1 MMEKYFYPIVIAIV
15 WLFASVYTF
24 DRKAD
29 LNGDNFYYY
38 LTASS
43 MAEGHGYSSA
53 WDPGCPPTSTYPPG
67 YPILMTPLRAITPS
81 IVAQKWMN
89 EIFVLISLLLI
100 YFSLIRLKFPRSLAF
115 TAAVS
120 GAVLP
125 RLLHFSTMM
134 MAEASFLLTAAIAFY
149 ILVRMQDDEKHKWRW
164 ILALVVCL
172 VMNYHIRTQGIALV
186 AAVALYFLLRGKWT
200 SLIATLGGFAAGCLP
215 WIIRNNVKG
224 LSSTRYLDMVMMANP
239 WRPEEGTLSIPEFVS
254 RFFQTLKMLVFN
266 AIPNCVIP
274 FINVNP
280 DNPQYGFWIYLAGA
294 VILGL
299 IIAGCIRSGKIG
311 IMAGGFIA
319 ATLLVISS
327 FSTPSGSRYITSILP
342 FLAAFEIIGLWWA
355 LDSLLKLKW
364 KRFAFPALLLLP
376 LLLTSMSG
384 LDYQHKV
391 ANARYPKE
399 YQHFFEV
406 SKALKK
412 APDTSVVCSRKPQ
425 MSYFHSGKT
434 SCNYLF
440 SSDTEAVIRKM
451 ISDNVDYVIIDA
463 LGFASTKLYLVPA
476 ILEYIDFFDV
486 LIAKEETSTFL
497 LLFKRADAAQQ
508 LSGKD
513 GVLE

>member
-1 MMEKYFYPIVIAIV
+1 MKKYIYPIVIAIV
-15 WLFASVYTF
+15 WLFVSVYTF

-67 YPILMTPLRAITPS
+67 YPILMTPLRVITPS

-100 YFSLIRLKFPRSLAF
+100 YVSLIRLKFSKSLAF

-134 MAEASFLLTAAIAFY
+134 MAEASSLMTAAIAFY
-149 ILVRMQDDEKHKWRW
+149 ILVRMQDDEKHKWW
-164 ILALVVCL
+164 WMSALVVCL
-172 VMNYHIRTQGIALV
+172 VMSYHIRTQGIALV
-186 AAVALYFLLRGKWT
+186 AAVSLYFLLRGRWT
-200 SLIATLGGFAAGCLP
+200 SLLATVGGFAVGCLP

-224 LSSTRYLDMVMMANP
+224 LSNTRYLDMVMMANP
-239 WRPEEGTLSIPEFVS
+239 WRPEEGTLSVPEFVS

-266 AIPNCVIP
+266 AIPSCVTP
-274 FINVNP
+274 FVNVDP
-280 DNPQYGFWIYLAGA
+280 DSPQYGFWIYLAGA

-299 IIAGCIRSGKIG
+299 IIAGCIKSGKIG

-355 LDSLLKLKW
+355 LDSLFKLKW
-364 KRFAFPALLLLP
+364 KKSAFPALLLLP
-376 LLLTSMSG
+376 LLLTAKDG
-384 LDYQHKV
+384 LEYQHEL
-391 ANARYPKE
+391 ANARYPMQ
-399 YQHFFEV
+399 YQHFFEI
-406 SKALKK
+406 SKALSK
-412 APDTSVVCSRKPQ
+412 APDTAVVCSRKPQ
-425 MSYFHSGKT
+425 MSYFYSGKT

-440 SSDTEAVIRKM
+440 SSDAEAVIRKM
-451 ISDNVDYVIIDA
+451 ISDKVDYVIIDA
-463 LGFASTKLYLVPA
+463 LGFSSTRLYLIPA
-476 ILEYIDFFDV
+476 ISEYINLFEV
-486 LIAKEETSTFL
+486 LIAKDETATYL
-497 LLFKRADAAQQ
+497 LHFRRDAAAQL
-508 LSGKD
+508 LSGED
-513 GVLE
+513 GGIR